1 MRKVIFFMLTSLD
14 GYFEGPHQDIGWHN
28 VDDEF
33 NEFAIQQTRE
43 FGGLLFGRKT
53 YQLMAGY
60 WPTEAAKRDDPVI
73 AGLMNSLPKI
83 VFSKTL
89 ESVDWQ
95 NSRLVRDSIQ
105 DEVSHLKEQPG
116 GDLAI
121 FGSSDLTAS
130 LAQMGMVDEFRI
142 MVNPVVLGEGSP
154 LLKGLDHRL
163 DLRLLK
169 TRPFK
174 SGNVLLY
181 YEPAN
186 ISEGRADGD
195 ARR

>member
-154 LLKGLDHRL
+154 LLKGLDRRL